1 MLRSLLD
8 EEEFAQISA
17 FPSVLRLMVGTDF
30 LSRLEAASEEELGWT
45 TRNLLKPLLELSRR
59 PARRSWARCEVC
71 RAAACWTTR
80 NLLGTF

>member
-45 TRNLLKPLLELSRR
+45 TRNLLGTLLELSRR
-59 PARRSWARCEVC
+59 PARRSLAG
-71 RAAACWTTR
+71 
-80 NLLGTF
+80 LPGTF